1 MTRLQKHFQPGD
13 IMCVIAVALTVAVY
27 LVTREEAF
35 KMLCV
40 AQLTFL
46 AGRQS
51 KVDG

>member
-1 MTRLQKHFQPGD
+1 MTRLQKHLQPAD
-13 IMCVIAVALTVAVY
+13 VTCVIAVVLMVVVY
-27 LVTREEAF
+27 LATREESF

-51 KVDG
+51 KAG

>member
-1 MTRLQKHFQPGD
+1 MTKLERHLQPAD
-13 IMCVIAVALTVAVY
+13 VLCVIAVVLTVVVY
-27 LVTREEAF
+27 LVTREDAF

-51 KVDG
+51 KVG